1 MKSLKILWRVAA
13 NELAAWCRTS
23 ATLDYKK
30 LESRVDHEG
39 ISFLT
44 ITLPSFCKDF
54 ERGLEQEKVDSNL
67 FAGFSRQAGGPLPRF
82 LGGFLRQVFDVNT
95 GRLLDSPSTD
105 CIFAVRQL
113 TLMFG
118 KILIPCSDARIRDAV
133 RGYIQCEQEV
143 EHAAH
148 VGSKELYERFS
159 RVAALLFAD
168 VFQEL
173 ENELY
178 KDSLVLP
185 RHGPGKTADGL
196 RGNAKFDQRVWPSR
210 MEGMFGFIEHAAP
223 TWILGLEKV
232 ESGAIQFLE
241 PGQEQPVKVVL
252 VPKTLKTPRVIAIE
266 PTCMQYMQQALAI
279 PLVRLLESERAGN
292 HTRLQASKGQIG
304 FTDQVP
310 NRLLA
315 MRSSVTREAATLD
328 MSEASDRVS
337 TRHVDH
343 LVSRWPLVREALMVT
358 RSSKASVP
366 GNGIQSL
373 AKFASMGSALCF
385 PVEAMVFLTAIYLGI
400 EQELNRQL
408 TRRDILSLRG
418 EVRVYGDDLIVPV
431 DYVRSVIDVL
441 ELLGFKVNTGKSF
454 WNGKFRESCGGDY
467 YDGEDVTPV
476 RVRREW
482 DDLLSH
488 SCHLKRVA
496 KARRKPYQFSSPSQT
511 VAQELE
517 SLVALRN
524 LFYMKGLWQTA
535 KHLDSV
541 VGSVI
546 SHFPIVESTSPALG
560 RWSASFQPMAERIHP
575 HYHTPLVKAYVSVP
589 KIPSSQ
595 ATGFG
600 ALLKFFLK
608 PGDEPFADER
618 HLERQG
624 RPEVV
629 DTKLRWMAPY

>member
-1 MKSLKILWRVAA
+1 
-13 NELAAWCRTS
+13 
-23 ATLDYKK
+23 
-30 LESRVDHEG
+30 
-39 ISFLT
+39 
-44 ITLPSFCKDF
+44 
-54 ERGLEQEKVDSNL
+54 
-67 FAGFSRQAGGPLPRF
+67 
-82 LGGFLRQVFDVNT
+82 
-95 GRLLDSPSTD
+95 
-105 CIFAVRQL
+105 
-113 TLMFG
+113 
-118 KILIPCSDARIRDAV
+118 
-133 RGYIQCEQEV
+133 
-143 EHAAH
+143 
-148 VGSKELYERFS
+148 
-159 RVAALLFAD
+159 
-168 VFQEL
+168 
-173 ENELY
+173 
-178 KDSLVLP
+178 
-185 RHGPGKTADGL
+185 
-196 RGNAKFDQRVWPSR
+196 
-210 MEGMFGFIEHAAP
+210 
-223 TWILGLEKV
+223 
-232 ESGAIQFLE
+232 
-241 PGQEQPVKVVL
+241 
-252 VPKTLKTPRVIAIE
+252 
-266 PTCMQYMQQALAI
+266 
-279 PLVRLLESERAGN
+279 
-292 HTRLQASKGQIG
+292 
-304 FTDQVP
+304 
-310 NRLLA
+310 
-315 MRSSVTREAATLD
+315 
-328 MSEASDRVS
+328 
-337 TRHVDH
+337 
-343 LVSRWPLVREALMVT
+343 
-358 RSSKASVP
+358 
-366 GNGIQSL
+366 
-373 AKFASMGSALCF
+373 
-385 PVEAMVFLTAIYLGI
+385 VFLTAIYLGI